1 MRKFILLLVGVVV
14 AFANPA
20 PFGFELGK
28 ATYSEVTAKYPA
40 KQSGTNEY
48 SQGKV
53 IAVDKSNFEL
63 NGLQGDVIFTFDT
76 NDKLIAVV
84 AILHKDKFDDIFS
97 SLRKYK
103 LVSKNVPFV
112 GNKSAKFKDG
122 TCEII
127 LDAPH
132 LSFQMELIYVMSDFY
147 KKLQNST
154 KQEEQ
159 NRKSK
164 QDSIL

>member
-1 MRKFILLLVGVVV
+1 MRKFILLLVGAVV

-28 ATYSEVTAKYPA
+28 ATYNEVVAKYTP
-40 KQSGTNEY
+40 KQRGTNEY
-48 SQGKV
+48 SQGKS
-53 IAVDKSNFEL
+53 IAIPKGDFEL
-63 NGLQGDVIFTFDT
+63 DGLQGDVVFTFDA
-76 NDKLIAVV
+76 NDNLVAVV
-84 AILHKDKFDDIFS
+84 KTLHKNKFDDIFS
-97 SLRKYK
+97 SLQKYN
-103 LVSKNVPFV
+103 LVSKDIPFV

-132 LSFQMELIYVMSDFY
+132 LSFQMELIYVMGDFY
-147 KKLQNST
+147 KKVQNSANQ
-154 KQEEQ
+154 KEQ

-164 QDSIL
+164 QDSML

>member
-28 ATYSEVTAKYPA
+28 ATYSEVVAKYPA
-40 KQSGTNEY
+40 KQSGINEY

-53 IAVDKSNFEL
+53 ITVDKSNFEL
-63 NGLQGDVIFTFDT
+63 DGLQGNVVFTFDA
-76 NDKLIAVV
+76 NDNLVAVV
-84 AILHKDKFDDIFS
+84 MTLHKDKFDDIFS

-103 LVSKNVPFV
+103 LINKNVPFV
-112 GNKSAKFKDG
+112 GDKSAKFEDG
-122 TCEII
+122 SCEII

-132 LSFQMELIYVMSDFY
+132 LSFQMELIYVMSDLY
-147 KKLQNST
+147 KKVQNST
-154 KQEEQ
+154 KQKEQ

-164 QDSIL
+164 QDSMF